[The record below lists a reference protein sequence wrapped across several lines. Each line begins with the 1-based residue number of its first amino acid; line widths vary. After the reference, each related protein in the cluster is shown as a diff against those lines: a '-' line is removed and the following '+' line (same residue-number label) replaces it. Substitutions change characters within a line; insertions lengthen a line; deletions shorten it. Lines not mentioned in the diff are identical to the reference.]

1 MPPKATPTVPPIEHG
16 LLEIRCIP
24 GRRELELWI
33 GNRKVFEHA
42 NAHSFLQAIPAQLQQ
57 HAYRPGLMPHH
68 ITLFALEVPGLPS
81 EEDWKAIDA
90 AAAARAAAQSE
101 SAPAAPA
108 PATPASTPD
117 DSVSGEE
124 GENA

>member
-1 MPPKATPTVPPIEHG
+1 MPPKATPTVPSIEHG
-16 LLEIRCIP
+16 ILEIRCIP

-42 NAHSFLQAIPAQLQQ
+42 NAHSFLQAIPLQLQL

-68 ITLFALEVPGLPS
+68 ITLFSLEVPGLPS

-90 AAAARAAAQSE
+90 AAAARAASQSE
-101 SAPAAPA
+101 AAAA
-108 PATPASTPD
+108 PATPAPTPD
-117 DSVSGEE
+117 DSASGE
-124 GENA
+124 GGDNA